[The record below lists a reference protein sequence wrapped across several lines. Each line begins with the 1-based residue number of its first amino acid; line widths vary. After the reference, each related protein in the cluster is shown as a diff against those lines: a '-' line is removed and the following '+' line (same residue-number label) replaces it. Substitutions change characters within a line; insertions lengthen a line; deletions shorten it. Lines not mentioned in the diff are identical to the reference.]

1 MGMRLDEAFVAKLFR
16 EFPKSFILML
26 KREKQKELK
35 LSFNKK
41 RAATYLIQMLY
52 KNGYSI
58 EKISEIT
65 GMKEYAIRSRINAK
79 LPSGIANTFRY
90 IPYEDIQRYLK
101 EMPMSV
107 TVRKSDIKRVV
118 AKELLRSG
126 MTTKQ
131 VASAVGISQRT
142 AQRLQK
148 RIDDE

>member
-1 MGMRLDEAFVAKLFR
+1 
-16 EFPKSFILML
+16 
-26 KREKQKELK
+26 
-35 LSFNKK
+35 
-41 RAATYLIQMLY
+41 
-52 KNGYSI
+52 
-58 EKISEIT
+58 
-65 GMKEYAIRSRINAK
+65 MKEYAIRSRINAK